1 MIAKDM
7 IIKDVLAKYPEA
19 LHVFTKHGLRC
30 VG

>member
-1 MIAKDM
+1 MV
-7 IIKDVLAKYPEA
+7 IKDVLSKFPQA